1 MIYFLLWLC
10 VFQFVLSVYLMS
22 LIAKLDAKNNR
33 LEIQLF
39 MEKNKYQ

>member
-1 MIYFLLWLC
+1 MIYFLFWLY